1 NNQITHNGPRYYS
14 GGGGLYND
22 GFAALA
28 NTTIANNKGGYA
40 GGGIYNSGFLTL
52 ANATIA
58 NNSAFNGGG
67 LYNAAC
73 GCGIVALYNST
84 FTGNYANQCGGG
96 IYNANGTVALTN
108 ALVAGN
114 RAGYQGSDIA
124 NGYGATL
131 YYGVNLFSQAGAGRP
146 GIDITQPD
154 LTQVFADLTTIDPD
168 GVPNS
173 GDEFQARRLGTNRGA
188 VETAAIRV
196 GGSAQNT
203 GSTAD
208 LPPDS
213 FDLNNNFDTSEPL
226 PVDARGTPRVSG
238 SAVDIGA
245 VEAQPP
251 VLDNVATTAFFT
263 EEGGAVTLSS
273 SVSVTDPD
281 DVNLSSATVQLGEI
295 TLPSDNDVLAATT
308 TG

>member
-1 NNQITHNGPRYYS
+1 SLLLTNSTISGNNALYVGGGIAGKGLIELRDTTVSGNSAGYSGGGIANRGALLAINSTLSNNQVTHAGPRYYS
-14 GGGGLYND
+14 GGGGLYNS

-28 NTTIANNKGGYA
+28 NTTIAGNNGGYA
-40 GGGIYNSGFLTL
+40 GGGIYNSGFLTI

-58 NNSAFNGGG
+58 NNNAYNGGG

-73 GCGIVALYNST
+73 GCGIVALYDST
-84 FTGNYANQCGGG
+84 LTGNYANQFGGG

-131 YYGVNLFSQAGAGRP
+131 YYGVNLFSQSGAGRP
-146 GIDITQPD
+146 GTDITQPD
-154 LTQVFADLTTIDPD
+154 LTQVFADLATIDPD

-173 GDEFQARRLGTNRGA
+173 GDEFQAGALGNNGGSIQT
-188 VETAAIRV
+188 VAIRI

-213 FDLNNNFDTSEPL
+213 FDLNNNFDTSEP
-226 PVDARGTPRVSG
+226 
-238 SAVDIGA
+238 
-245 VEAQPP
+245 
-251 VLDNVATTAFFT
+251 
-263 EEGGAVTLSS
+263 
-273 SVSVTDPD
+273 
-281 DVNLSSATVQLGEI
+281 
-295 TLPSDNDVLAATT
+295 
-308 TG
+308 